1 MFSRPN
7 STDSKYLLADY
18 VEYRCFA
25 NGDSISS
32 GSLRFLISA
41 SDDEID
47 NDGVESSDDRSI
59 DSLDEAINECND
71 RIARC
76 NGHYPFV
83 TDAGTLELNSR
94 IPSYIAEIYL
104 FLLLATRLNMN
115 TERIQGG
122 EDATRLFERL
132 CALVAKEYYG
142 THSKSMVFGT
152 ACPGGFKDKVN
163 GLLHIL
169 NINATYKSPLGS
181 TGKMKDGNL
190 DVVVWIP
197 FSDRKDGQF
206 IAMGQC
212 KTGANWESMLSELNP
227 SAFFDNYTTSSPF
240 VPVTR
245 LYFVTES
252 FDMYK
257 WEERSREGGIIF
269 DRTRIMEYLPENI
282 EPDLLAAIESWNLAA
297 MSLIKKDD
305 VD

>member
-18 VEYRCFA
+18 AEYKCFA
-25 NGDSISS
+25 DGGSISS

-59 DSLDEAINECND
+59 DLLNEAMDECSD
-71 RIARC
+71 RIEKC

-83 TDAGTLELNSR
+83 TDGGSLELNSSV
-94 IPSYIAEIYL
+94 PSEMAEIYL
-104 FLLLATRLNMN
+104 FLLLATRLNMS
-115 TERIQGG
+115 TQRVHAG
-122 EDATRLFERL
+122 EDATQLFERL

-142 THSKSMVFGT
+142 SHSKSMVFGT
-152 ACPGGFKDKVN
+152 GNPGGFKDKVN
-163 GLLHIL
+163 DLLRTLYID
-169 NINATYKSPLGS
+169 ATYKPPLGT
-181 TGKMKDGNL
+181 TGRMKDGNL

-197 FSDRKDGQF
+197 FSDNKDGQF

-212 KTGANWESMLSELNP
+212 KTGDHWEGMLSELNP
-227 SAFFDNYTTSSPF
+227 SDFFGNYTTNSPF

-245 LYFVTES
+245 LFFVTES
-252 FDMYK
+252 FGIYK
-257 WEERSREGGIIF
+257 WEERSRQGGILF
-269 DRTRIMEYLPENI
+269 DRTRIMEYLPNDI
-282 EPDLLAAIESWNLAA
+282 EPSLLASIASWNRAA
-297 MSLIKKDD
+297 ISTIKDD